1 MLKKFVITLLVLIA
15 TVLVYAVSRP
25 DTFRVERSVT
35 VKAAPDKIFALIQDF
50 HNWGAWSPYEKL
62 DPAMKRTFSGANSGK
77 GAVYAWDG
85 TGQAGAGRMEILN
98 APAASQVVIQLDF
111 SKPFESRNTAEFS
124 LKPQG
129 DQTQV
134 TWAMYGPALFVTKL
148 IGIFVSMDQ
157 MIGKDFETGL
167 LNLKREAEK

>member
-1 MLKKFVITLLVLIA
+1 MIKKFIITLLVLIV

-25 DTFRVERSVT
+25 DTFRVERTAT

-50 HNWGAWSPYEKL
+50 HNWSVWSPYEKL

-85 TGQAGAGRMEILN
+85 AGQAGAGRMEILS

-111 SKPFESRNTAEFS
+111 SRPFESRITAEFS
-124 LKPQG
+124 LKPLG

-134 TWAMYGPALFVTKL
+134 TWAMHGPAHFVTKL
-148 IGIFVSMDQ
+148 LGIFVNMDQ
-157 MIGKDFETGL
+157 MIGKDFEVGL